1 MRPVVQRRMKYNAR
15 CNPMT
20 RNVFSFLGDG
30 VRNVQTNA
38 RQVHNQAVT
47 SHEKKKQKKHNTTT
61 TSSYFS
67 DRDSEQKN
75 ADGIRAGKYISL
87 LAQSTSLRVRIGH
100 PVL

>member
-47 SHEKKKQKKHNTTT
+47 SHEKKQTTT
-61 TSSYFS
+61 TTTTSYFS

>member
-1 MRPVVQRRMKYNAR
+1 MKYNAR

-47 SHEKKKQKKHNTTT
+47 SHEKKKKTTTTTT

-75 ADGIRAGKYISL
+75 ADEIRAGKYISL